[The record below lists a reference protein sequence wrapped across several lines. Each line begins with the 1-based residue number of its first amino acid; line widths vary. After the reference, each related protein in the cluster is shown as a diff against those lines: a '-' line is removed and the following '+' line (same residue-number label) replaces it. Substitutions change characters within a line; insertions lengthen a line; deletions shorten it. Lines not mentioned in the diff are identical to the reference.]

1 MINAVQNTKI
11 FLDKIPA
18 ELKEL
23 QHWRPFK
30 LTPPIKPSGKPGKT
44 PLNAHT
50 LKPSNNTTN
59 TKDCTSF
66 ESAKIMLL
74 NELAREPDKR
84 QFHGIGISLTGANDL
99 LVVDL
104 DRVILE
110 DGSIKP
116 HAKKILETIPG
127 FVERSVSGTGFHIFT
142 KSANWDGGNQ
152 SNHELGVEVFRDS
165 KYIAITG
172 DEDCLFSKPI
182 PSVSVA
188 TQILKQYL
196 RPEPRKSDFDTFKPA
211 DPAWTIARIES
222 ELLSFFPDELD
233 YDTWLDLGMALHHQT
248 SGAYEGYECF
258 DRLSV
263 RGSNYPQTG
272 EQSTWDKWCS
282 FGKSSYKNSKTIG
295 TLIHLKQKFAQERLY
310 QTDSAEPLLSKVKDA
325 RKKIKKI
332 DWLVEGMIKQQT
344 LVMFGG
350 MPSGG
355 KTYLA
360 IELMLSIASGKPFLG
375 QYPVKQG
382 DAVFIACEGR
392 DSVLRRIGAWT
403 HLKNGGIDVE
413 GAYISSREMVVT
425 APEQVDI
432 SIEQYV
438 REIEAGGINPK
449 IIFIDTM
456 NYSLGSAKENDAND
470 MTQYFRRIANSLI
483 TRFGCAVVLLH
494 HTSKDGADIR
504 GSSTI
509 RGALDSL
516 FLVTRDS
523 AGIFTIKND
532 KHKDIDKLPPLY
544 LEGREVEFV
553 LPDGSLE
560 SNIALFLTTKKSAP
574 SSGSIYQDKAL
585 KILLERVGI
594 GGSISKKDLS
604 AHIGCDA
611 RNAARDVYRP
621 LQEGGFISS
630 SRAQVTLL
638 KVDDFDI

>member
-1 MINAVQNTKI
+1 
-11 FLDKIPA
+11 
-18 ELKEL
+18 
-23 QHWRPFK
+23 
-30 LTPPIKPSGKPGKT
+30 
-44 PLNAHT
+44 
-50 LKPSNNTTN
+50 
-59 TKDCTSF
+59 
-66 ESAKIMLL
+66 MLL
-74 NELAREPDKR
+74 NELAKEPDKR
-84 QFHGIGISLTGANDL
+84 HFHGIGMSLNGANDL

-104 DRVILE
+104 DKVILE

-116 HAKKILETIPG
+116 HAKEILETIPG

-142 KSANWDGGNQ
+142 KSADWEGGNQ

-165 KYIAITG
+165 RYIAITG
-172 DEDCLFSKPI
+172 DEDGSFSKPI
-182 PSVSVA
+182 PSVSVP

-196 RPEPRKSDFDTFKPA
+196 RPTPGKLDFEAYKPV
-211 DPAWTIARIES
+211 DPAWTIERIES

-233 YDTWLDLGMALHHQT
+233 YETWLDAGMALHHQT

-258 DRLSV
+258 ERLSL

-282 FGKSSYKNSKTIG
+282 FGKSSNKNSKTIG
-295 TLIHLKQKFAQERLY
+295 TLIHLKQQFEQERLY
-310 QTDSAEPLLSKVKDA
+310 QSDGTEPLLSKVKDA
-325 RKKIKKI
+325 RKQIKKI

-360 IELMLSIASGKPFLG
+360 IELMLSVASGKPFLG

-392 DSVLRRIGAWT
+392 DSVLRRIGAWA
-403 HLKNGGIDVE
+403 HLKNGGVDVE
-413 GAYISSREMVVT
+413 DAYISSREMVVT
-425 APEQVDI
+425 APEQADI

-438 REIEAGGINPK
+438 GEIEAGDINPK

-483 TRFGCAVVLLH
+483 TRFGCVVVLLH

-516 FLVTRDS
+516 FLVSRDS
-523 AGIFTIKND
+523 AGIFTVKND
-532 KHKDIDKLPPLY
+532 KHKDIDKLAPFY

-560 SNIALFLTTKKSAP
+560 SNIALFLTKKQSVT
-574 SSGSIYQDKAL
+574 SSGSVYQDKAL
-585 KILLERVGI
+585 EILLERVGI
-594 GGSISKKDLS
+594 GGSMSKKDLV
-604 AHIGCDA
+604 AHLGYDSS
-611 RNAARDVYRP
+611 NAARDIYKP
-621 LQEGGFISS
+621 LEDGGFISS
-630 SRAQVTLL
+630 NRVQVTLI
-638 KVDDFDI
+638 KTSDFDI